1 MVTGSRSAKRR
12 TWYHKSNPPLFIMI
26 YLINFSSYNQDIAS
40 NLATVSALLKQKIK
54 VSLWLT
60 NEYQPKEIRNPLIK
74 RLTPKRPL
82 PDDTPAK
89 KKAIKYS
96 LASTE
101 LKNKLSS
108 AFDTHSCRKAI
119 FLDDSQVSFLYF
131 YFRIVSYA
139 SHDYQLTNYNGPKI
153 RAR

>member
-40 NLATVSALLKQKIK
+40 NLATVSALLQQKIK

-96 LASTE
+96 RLLNCKTSYQVLLTPTVAE
-101 LKNKLSS
+101 RQ
-108 AFDTHSCRKAI
+108 FFWMIRKY
-119 FLDDSQVSFLYF
+119 LLYF
-131 YFRIVSYA
+131 GIASHA